1 MTGKL
6 DRTIH
11 LQPGP
16 FAAQTA
22 DVSPPTVDTPAEVMP
37 TLPYHAQLL
46 QQFAQHSN
54 VVAVIPLV
62 GLIPTRDLPPFLL
75 SMPDVASLWMVKE
88 RRLCAIQRGW
98 MQELGYQLGT
108 IVLRSPQGVVYW
120 YCDEYGRGF
129 DGSQLL
135 LPVIFLTTPLE
146 TEPSF

>member
-16 FAAQTA
+16 FAAQAA
-22 DVSPPTVDTPAEVMP
+22 DVTPPAVDTTTEVTP
-37 TLPYHAQLL
+37 TLACHANLL
-46 QQFAQHSN
+46 RQFAQHSN
-54 VVAVIPLV
+54 VVAVIPLD

-75 SMPDVASLWMVKE
+75 SMSAGASLWMVKE
-88 RRLCAIQRGW
+88 RCLCAIQRGW
-98 MQELGYQLGT
+98 MQELGYRLGT
-108 IVLRSPQGVVYW
+108 IGLRSSQVAANW

-135 LPVIFLTTPLE
+135 LPVIFLTTPV
-146 TEPSF
+146 

>member
-16 FAAQTA
+16 FTAQAA
-22 DVSPPTVDTPAEVMP
+22 DVKPPAGSPPTEATP
-37 TLPYHAQLL
+37 TLPCHADLL
-46 QQFAQHSN
+46 RQFAQHSN

-75 SMPDVASLWMVKE
+75 TMEAGASLWMVKE
-88 RRLCAIQRGW
+88 RRLCAIQRAW
-98 MQELGYQLGT
+98 MNELGFRLGT
-108 IVLRSPQGVVYW
+108 IGLRDSQGNACW

-129 DGSQLL
+129 DRSQLL

-146 TEPSF
+146 PEPSF

>member
-16 FAAQTA
+16 FAAQA
-22 DVSPPTVDTPAEVMP
+22 EDVKPPIVSTPTEATP
-37 TLPYHAQLL
+37 TLPWHADLL
-46 QQFAQHSN
+46 RRFAHYSN

-62 GLIPTRDLPPFLL
+62 GLTPSWDLPPFLL
-75 SMPDVASLWMVKE
+75 SMEAGSSLWMVKE
-88 RRLCAIQRGW
+88 RCLCAIRRGW
-98 MQELGYQLGT
+98 MQELGYRLGT
-108 IVLRSPQGVVYW
+108 IGLRSSRGEADW

-135 LPVIFLTTPLE
+135 LPVIFLTMPLE
-146 TEPSF
+146 AEPSF